1 MRLALALGLWPA
13 LGLWLTPL
21 AATAQQFTPPA
32 GCTAYLTVQM
42 ASCTLSHHFTCEDD
56 PQGHQRRVDMDEEGM
71 TYFGQIDAETQWIE
85 SFHLR
90 SDHSERLAPDPA
102 DPASLSG
109 LIATGRDSYD
119 FRTLSDSIGE
129 TRYVGEDRLTGTTV
143 TIDGVTLDE
152 TAYSIRALGPDGTE
166 LWRSEG
172 TEYISRAWRM
182 FLSGRGTVSVP
193 DDSFE
198 TDDTPVEFLFPG
210 DAGFLSV
217 NPKHGCGVMMSAL
230 TLPAMSVGMR

>member
-1 MRLALALGLWPA
+1 MRGALILGLALAPLG
-13 LGLWLTPL
+13 
-21 AATAQQFTPPA
+21 AAAQQFTPPA

-42 ASCTLSHHFTCEDD
+42 ASCTLSHHFTCAGD
-56 PQGHQRRVDMDEEGM
+56 PEGHQRRVDMDEEGM

-90 SDHSERLAPDPA
+90 SDHSERLAPNPA
-102 DPASLSG
+102 DPASFSA

-119 FRTLSDSIGE
+119 FRTLSDRIGE
-129 TRYVGEDRLTGTTV
+129 TRYVGEDRLTGESV

-152 TAYSIRALGPDGTE
+152 TAYTIRALASDGTE

-172 TEYISRAWRM
+172 TEYISRDWRR

-193 DDSFE
+193 DNSFE

-230 TLPAMSVGMR
+230 PLVLAKVRAR